1 MRHEEAS
8 RTTQRPALLRAAH
21 QILDAEPKIHDD
33 PLAVGLTPEASVE
46 SIRANERL
54 IRGSDCMLLRS
65 AFVLRA
71 RYAEDCLAAAALAGV
86 SQYVIL
92 GAGMDTFAYR
102 QPEHARAM
110 RIFEVDHPSTQAA
123 KRGCLAK
130 RGLRTPANLAFV
142 ALDFE
147 HDRLEQGL
155 AAAGFDASKP
165 TFFSWLGVLQYLTQ
179 PAIEETLRLIASFAR
194 GSAVTFS
201 FCVPDDLLSG
211 EDLDLAT
218 QVAVACAGRGEPW
231 LSRHRAEEVSA
242 LATRLGFSSGLHLT
256 AEAAGLRYFRG
267 RSDGLR
273 APRYAQLFTAT
284 V

>member
-1 MRHEEAS
+1 MAGSRSLTARLRRLPNSFARTMRSTRRSSASWASRRSDPKTRRGFMRHEEAS

-21 QILDAEPKIHDD
+21 QILDAEPKIHHD

-123 KRGCLAK
+123 KRGCFAK

-147 HDRLEQGL
+147 H
-155 AAAGFDASKP
+155 
-165 TFFSWLGVLQYLTQ
+165 
-179 PAIEETLRLIASFAR
+179 
-194 GSAVTFS
+194 
-201 FCVPDDLLSG
+201 
-211 EDLDLAT
+211 
-218 QVAVACAGRGEPW
+218 
-231 LSRHRAEEVSA
+231 
-242 LATRLGFSSGLHLT
+242 
-256 AEAAGLRYFRG
+256 
-267 RSDGLR
+267 
-273 APRYAQLFTAT
+273 
-284 V
+284 